1 MRNYQVICVLLLLL
15 FHSTSLVLA
24 EPKQT
29 VRIAI
34 ITDLTGPGAF
44 WGSQT
49 VLGADQAAK
58 EINQNQELLKLFVY
72 DSKLQPKEAIAVAQ
86 KALLIDHVDAV
97 FSDFAAPSI
106 AISELVEQQKKI
118 LLYAAAA
125 RSILSSNRYAF
136 KTYLNY
142 IEGCKLL
149 AERAKQGGVKAIAH
163 LKPISEFGDL
173 CDEGVRMVFPE
184 YEVAEFNYGDDV
196 LTQVKRLQSKKI
208 ETIISMAY
216 VPDLNNL
223 VKALS
228 QYNFKPKIF
237 TSTETVTPEL
247 LKKFPKYKGQFVGFG
262 YPPTPASFV
271 VKVRSSFPNREITY
285 APTVLATYVH
295 VKQLYQILSSCSLG
309 DIDCQTIALE
319 QIPDPEFGFF
329 NFKDREA
336 DVPIVLNDF

>member
-1 MRNYQVICVLLLLL
+1 MS
-15 FHSTSLVLA
+15 STQLCA
-24 EPKQT
+24 EQKDI

-34 ITDLTGPGAF
+34 ITDLTGAGSF

-58 EINQNQELLKLFVY
+58 EINQEQELVKLFVY
-72 DSKLQPKEAIAVAQ
+72 DSKLQPKDAIAAAQ
-86 KALLIDHVDAV
+86 KALFVDQVDAV

-106 AISELVEQQKKI
+106 AISELVEQQGKI

-125 RSILSSNRYAF
+125 RSILTTNKFAF

-142 IEGCKLL
+142 IDGCKLL
-149 AERAKQGGVKAIAH
+149 SERALARGAKRIAH

-173 CDEGVRMVFPE
+173 CEQGVIQVIPKHE
-184 YEVAEFNYGDDV
+184 LAEFNYGADV
-196 LTQVKRLQSKKI
+196 LTQIKKFQSKKVDA
-208 ETIISMAY
+208 IISMAY
-216 VPDLNNL
+216 VPDLHNL

-247 LKKFPKYKGQFVGFG
+247 LKQFPSFKGQFVGFG
-262 YPPTPASFV
+262 YPKTPDHFV
-271 VKVRSSFPNREITY
+271 QKVRTSFPSREINY

-295 VKQLYQILSSCSLG
+295 IKQLYHALSICSTKGIECQVKELG
-309 DIDCQTIALE
+309 EVKDS
-319 QIPDPEFGFF
+319 EFGIFT
-329 NFKDREA
+329 FKEREA
-336 DVPIVLNDF
+336 DVPIVLSEF